1 MDPGE
6 YGEANLI
13 GRITRITPRFS
24 TWAPIPTPET
34 TTQHGDHN
42 ICCTH
47 CLSNVAHHTH
57 RSCTVIIHCRL
68 SQSSSHQP
76 GPLRLLQQC
85 LTIIIVNKHKLVLLA
100 CPVLPQHCTVTR
112 RFLGPTSAVLSQ
124 HPPLLSNASLPSI
137 STRTNT
143 CTPRCT
149 SHLPRLP
156 RHLGYTL
163 PLATL
168 HTSAEPI
175 YSLLSVI
182 PLISDRSAETTQR
195 HCRHHRRTHS
205 QESQPLSLP
214 AMQKP
219 NHSTYLYLSQSCQ
232 LW

>member
-1 MDPGE
+1 MLHILHVKCCPPHSQE
-6 YGEANLI
+6 LHCHYSLPPIPVLQSPAWS
-13 GRITRITPRFS
+13 ITPPAAMLNHNNS
-24 TWAPIPTPET
+24 KQ
-34 TTQHGDHN
+34 TQAG
-42 ICCTH
+42 T
-47 CLSNVAHHTH
+47 LGV
-57 RSCTVIIHCRL
+57 
-68 SQSSSHQP
+68 
-76 GPLRLLQQC
+76 
-85 LTIIIVNKHKLVLLA
+85 
-100 CPVLPQHCTVTR
+100 PQHCTVTR
-112 RFLGPTSAVLSQ
+112 RFLGPTSAALSQ
-124 HPPLLSNASLPSI
+124 HPPLLSNVSLPSI

-219 NHSTYLYLSQSCQ
+219 NHSTYLHLSQSCQ